1 MEKYP
6 DKLYSVPESII
17 GIMLTVM
24 EQIPGQGI
32 MLKDLKSKLS
42 DLDVVDFVDALTCLF
57 AISAIKCNS
66 CYFIEKSC

>member
-24 EQIPGQGI
+24 EQIPEQGI
-32 MLKDLKSKLS
+32 MFDDLKIKLS
-42 DLDVVDFVDALTCLF
+42 SLDVIDFVDALTCLF
-57 AISAIKCNS
+57 AIRAIKCNS

>member
-17 GIMLTVM
+17 GIMLSVM
-24 EQIPGQGI
+24 EQIPEQGI
-32 MLKDLKSKLS
+32 MFDDLKIKQPS
-42 DLDVVDFVDALTCLF
+42 LDVIDFVDALTCLF
-57 AISAIKCNS
+57 AIGAIKCNS